1 MAYARQRF
9 SLRCRAGEVA
19 SMSLVTPLPTL
30 NHQPENG
37 EN

>member
-30 NHQPENG
+30 NNHPQHG